1 MQKPEDRPA
10 IPAGPRTADD
20 AGQKDNSS
28 AFDPDAPAADGEAQ
42 SRDSEQALE
51 RALGRIPPG

>member
-1 MQKPEDRPA
+1 MHKPKDKPV

-20 AGQKDNSS
+20 AGKQDNSS
-28 AFDPDAPAADGEAQ
+28 ALDPDAPAAEGEAQ

-51 RALGRIPPG
+51 RALGRLPPG